1 MWHRELAQSARAHFC
16 ATSGSST
23 LRCARRVIKT
33 GHQLRSIHDRP
44 GRGGPSPPLARGE
57 REAGARAA
65 SQLAAASSPRS
76 TRDACELKVT
86 RAVEHI
92 RMAQERPRA
101 IRPPGWGR
109 RRNNDEQQTRGARN
123 PAIREAAG
131 FMPLPSP
138 ERERRG
144 VPDQRHQMVKRRV
157 WPFDSAH
164 FVAPRHAL
172 LMSSTVFSEFFRRAR
187 VWGRRHCNRS
197 TGVRTAQQPGRA
209 VGCLSCARLRRGIK
223 KSGHRLLKSCAA
235 FAPRKKSLVNRKSTM
250 R

>member
-1 MWHRELAQSARAHFC
+1 MPV
-16 ATSGSST
+16 SSKS
-23 LRCARRVIKT
+23 LE
-33 GHQLRSIHDRP
+33 QL
-44 GRGGPSPPLARGE
+44 
-57 REAGARAA
+57 
-65 SQLAAASSPRS
+65 
-76 TRDACELKVT
+76 
-86 RAVEHI
+86 EHI

-157 WPFDSAH
+157 WPSDSAH

-187 VWGRRHCNRS
+187 VWERRHCNRS
-197 TGVRTAQQPGRA
+197 TGVPTGCRA
-209 VGCLSCARLRRGIK
+209 GLWVVCRVRV
-223 KSGHRLLKSCAA
+223 CAA
-235 FAPRKKSLVNRKSTM
+235 E
-250 R
+250 